1 MKGKFERLR
10 IELESIYYADYIIDR
25 LYERIKI
32 KAIDYTD
39 DKWYENIMKSVE
51 KLCKFQIYYSN
62 NYNLLY
68 NSKYK
73 DLVIDCV
80 IKGRKLKRSE
90 RYAIDRFYEHW
101 EKNKVGL

>member
-1 MKGKFERLR
+1 MCGKYERLR
-10 IELESIYYADYIIDR
+10 TEIESIYYADYIIDR

-32 KAIDYTD
+32 KAMDYTD
-39 DKWYENIMKSVE
+39 EKWFENITEAIE
-51 KLCKFQIYYSN
+51 KLCRFQIYYSN

-80 IKGRKLKRSE
+80 IKGRKIKDSE
-90 RYAIDRFYEHW
+90 RYGLLKFYRNW
-101 EKNKVGL
+101 ETNKVGI